1 MPRKSKKPGLP
12 REVHLVTDV
21 PLVIVMKYVGT
32 HWTIARVVVV
42 DENPNGRPIPGLGR
56 SRHHVTHV
64 LRGVGASDEFG
75 DPMTG
80 YTYGEKLSDFK
91 VGDRVELHP
100 GTDLWMRGNRFG
112 MVEVIGKR
120 YVHVRMDRSGG
131 IYSTT
136 PRHIRIIEDGEPDP
150 FFATDG

>member
-1 MPRKSKKPGLP
+1 
-12 REVHLVTDV
+12 
-21 PLVIVMKYVGT
+21 
-32 HWTIARVVVV
+32 
-42 DENPNGRPIPGLGR
+42 
-56 SRHHVTHV
+56 
-64 LRGVGASDEFG
+64 VGAFGEFG

-100 GTDLWMRGNRFG
+100 ETDLWMRGNRFG

-136 PRHIRIIEDGEPDP
+136 PRHIRILQDGESDP
-150 FFATDG
+150 FFSTDG